1 MLQVLH
7 DVIQAAMV
15 WFDYHLWEFT
25 IGERRCDLPMDEN
38 RAGAPGRRMP
48 AVMYLAR
55 CTAHSSFCSS
65 RFAPTSRVIASSLGK
80 MPTTTVTRPYRKSV
94 MTTQPLARYGAP

>member
-1 MLQVLH
+1 MAARTERSRRWLPSQTCGVAACSLTRGRGAATSITLGVLH

-38 RAGAPGRRMP
+38 RAGAPRNQAARSCP
-48 AVMYLAR
+48 VAR
-55 CTAHSSFCSS
+55 CN
-65 RFAPTSRVIASSLGK
+65 
-80 MPTTTVTRPYRKSV
+80 
-94 MTTQPLARYGAP
+94 